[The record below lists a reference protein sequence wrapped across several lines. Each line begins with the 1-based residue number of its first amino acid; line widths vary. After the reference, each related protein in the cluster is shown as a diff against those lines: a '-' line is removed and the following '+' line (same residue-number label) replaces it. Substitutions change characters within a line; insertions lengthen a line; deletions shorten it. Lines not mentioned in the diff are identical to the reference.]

1 MDKKLI
7 SEIEKFNKIKQYI
20 KEQEDAVEPE
30 TAVDDLEV
38 SDDTGSGELEPLDVD
53 TDPDV
58 EVVGGESDMVDD
70 TNDSGTEEL
79 EITDLVNSQTDILN
93 KLGNLDNVMASLEAL
108 NSKIGEIDQIINKI
122 DNLEAKVEKYKPK
135 SPEQKLELRSLDS
148 YPYNQKLTDFFNDKE
163 LEFDKSGKSEYI
175 LTSDEVENFSDMD
188 IKDSFD
194 DVFEEE

>member
-20 KEQEDAVEPE
+20 KEQEDVVEPD
-30 TAVDDLEV
+30 TATDDLEGG
-38 SDDTGSGELEPLDVD
+38 DDLGTDELEPLDVE

-58 EVVGGESDMVDD
+58 EIVGDVDD
-70 TNDSGTEEL
+70 NVNDTNTEGTEEL

-93 KLGNLDNVMASLEAL
+93 KLGNLDNVMSSLETL

-148 YPYNQKLTDFFNDKE
+148 YPYNQKLTDFFDDKE
-163 LEFDKSGKSEYI
+163 LEFDKSGKSEYV